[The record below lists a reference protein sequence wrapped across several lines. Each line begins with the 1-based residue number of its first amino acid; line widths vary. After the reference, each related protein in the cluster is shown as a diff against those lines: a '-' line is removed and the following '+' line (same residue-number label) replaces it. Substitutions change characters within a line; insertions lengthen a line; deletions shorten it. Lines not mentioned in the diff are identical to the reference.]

1 MSWRVQ
7 KDVQRDTGVL
17 QRVNLDFF
25 CFRSE
30 FLHLSLYMFVLGLIL
45 DTKKI
50 IWSLFY
56 WSMLFLV
63 PIQMMT
69 NIDIL
74 TLDSMKTDLF
84 FLMYSLYMLKLA

>member
-1 MSWRVQ
+1 
-7 KDVQRDTGVL
+7 
-17 QRVNLDFF
+17 
-25 CFRSE
+25 
-30 FLHLSLYMFVLGLIL
+30 MFVLGLVL

-84 FLMYSLYMLKLA
+84 FVMHSLYMLKLA